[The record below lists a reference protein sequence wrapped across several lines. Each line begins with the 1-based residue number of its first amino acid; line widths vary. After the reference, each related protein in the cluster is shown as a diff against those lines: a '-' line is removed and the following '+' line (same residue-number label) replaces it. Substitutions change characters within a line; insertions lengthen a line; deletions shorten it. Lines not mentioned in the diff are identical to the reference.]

1 MYIKIFH
8 RIFKAIEKFIQL
20 IQKILSNM
28 SQLDNITMAN
38 NFILNGRFVDNH
50 DSKMV
55 VF

>member
-20 IQKILSNM
+20 IQKNLSNM

-38 NFILNGRFVDNH
+38 NFILNVDL
-50 DSKMV
+50 SIIMILKW
-55 VF
+55 